1 MNNKIKSF
9 TDLIAWKEGHKLVL
23 EIYKITKEFPLDERY
38 GLVDQIRR
46 AGVSISSNI
55 AEGFSRK
62 SINEKKQ
69 FYHISIGS
77 LSEIQNQILIAR
89 DLGYIS
95 NILFQDIA
103 NQTVLVSKLLN
114 SLIKNI
120 DKIHS

>member
-46 AGVSISSNI
+46 AAVSISSNI